1 MKLLLDTHA
10 LIWVSSESHQLSSRA
25 LATIQNQENVVYF
38 SIVSLWELV
47 IKQQIGKFSD
57 SQFALDQQA
66 VDRLIDSGY
75 QLLSFQPTHLWRLQT
90 LDMYHRDPFDRA
102 LIAQA
107 AAEDLT
113 IVTRDVVFNQYP
125 VSTLW

>member
-1 MKLLLDTHA
+1 MNLLLDTHA
-10 LIWVSSESHQLSSRA
+10 LIWVSSNSQQLSARA
-25 LATIQNQENVVYF
+25 LAAIQDQENVAYF

-57 SQFALDQQA
+57 SHFALDQQA
-66 VDRLIDSGY
+66 VDRLIDAGY
-75 QLLSFQPTHLWRLQT
+75 QLLSFQPQHLWKLKS
-90 LDMYHRDPFDRA
+90 LELHHRDPFDRA

-107 AAEDLT
+107 AAENLT
-113 IVTRDVVFNQYP
+113 LVTRDAVFNQYP